1 MIVINKNDAT
11 FSEKSITVNIQM
23 DGRNSKKQTA
33 QKVESGMESL
43 SGVLEVD
50 GYLFIP
56 CDTEQT
62 IIL

>member
-1 MIVINKNDAT
+1 
-11 FSEKSITVNIQM
+11 M
-23 DGRNSKKQTA
+23 DGRNSKKQTV